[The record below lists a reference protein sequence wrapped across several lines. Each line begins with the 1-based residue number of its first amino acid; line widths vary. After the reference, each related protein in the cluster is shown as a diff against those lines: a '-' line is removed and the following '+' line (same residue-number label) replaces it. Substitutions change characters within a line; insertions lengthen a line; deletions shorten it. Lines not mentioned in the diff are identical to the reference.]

1 MSLQTIFSSLEEPQD
16 IFKYIN
22 DWKPDDNEYFVCYK
36 IMCEYGINIII
47 NDIHGNELNRLFVN
61 TYKNEKFSS
70 KEFYISS
77 STYFGLSEKIYSNRT
92 EYYICDNYYSN
103 KLDDNLIRYIKLIN
117 KYLLEDT
124 DLYGDELYNF
134 IKSDKLIDFLPN
146 TIFFNMPKNI
156 LICDSCNA
164 QIVPLE
170 NKCDLCDR
178 KMCETCQMNSY
189 YSFHYCNE
197 CGTNYCYYYGLGND
211 YKCLKASGNCD
222 ECGCGI

>member
-1 MSLQTIFSSLEEPQD
+1 MSLQIIFGLLEDPKD

-22 DWKPDDNEYFVCYK
+22 DWKPDDNKYFVCYK
-36 IMCEYGINIII
+36 VMCEYGITVII

-61 TYKNEKFSS
+61 TYKDEEFSS

-92 EYYICDNYYSN
+92 EYYICDNYYAN
-103 KLDDNLIRYIKLIN
+103 WLDDNLIRYIKLIN

-146 TIFFNMPKNI
+146 TIFVNI
-156 LICDSCNA
+156 PENALICDYCNA

-170 NKCDLCDR
+170 DECDFFDR
-178 KMCETCQMNSY
+178 KMCEMCEMNNL
-189 YSFHYCNE
+189 FM
-197 CGTNYCYYYGLGND
+197 
-211 YKCLKASGNCD
+211 KVR
-222 ECGCGI
+222 